1 MDLRPS
7 FTHYEGTNIYKEIFF
22 LRHLLITLGKDE
34 CEYISE
40 GKSWNRGN
48 AVLAAASTFFGLKY
62 VALELIQ

>member
-22 LRHLLITLGKDE
+22 LRHLLITLRMSASIFPKV
-34 CEYISE
+34 
-40 GKSWNRGN
+40 NRGN